1 MDDTTIVSL
10 YWQRNETAI
19 NETQLKYGKYIFSI
33 ANGILHSTQDAQE
46 CENDTYLALWN
57 SIPPGRP
64 DVLSAFIGK
73 IVRRISINKWKSNTA
88 QKRGGGEIEL
98 TLEELGDCI
107 SNKYSIDAE
116 IEAEM
121 LSRSVDSF
129 LRALPKTERQIF
141 MRRYW
146 YMDSINDI
154 ALRFKLSSGKIKM
167 TLMRTRKKLKIFLEK
182 ENVFI

>member
-1 MDDTTIVSL
+1 MDDDKIVSL

-46 CENDTYLALWN
+46 CENDTYLALWT

-88 QKRGGGEIEL
+88 QKRGGGEIVL
-98 TLEELGDCI
+98 ALEELDNCV
-107 SNKYSIDAE
+107 DANNTE
-116 IEAEM
+116 NTYEQQELTWVLNQF
-121 LSRSVDSF
+121 LSSLSE
-129 LRALPKTERQIF
+129 TERNVF
-141 MRRYW
+141 LCRYW
-146 YMDSINDI
+146 YMDSIKAI
-154 ALRFKLSSGKIKM
+154 SEYSGFTQSKITSM
-167 TLMRTRKKLKIFLEK
+167 LHRTRDKLRKRLSE
-182 ENVFI
+182 EGYL